1 MRVCHIDL
9 LIVTNSNTR
18 ICFNMKGVDHVS
30 NNNYF
35 SVARRHYVKPPAC
48 HRIFSFTQVIS
59 QGLLSLP
66 FITKISVA
74 RVFTWTYNKYFSR
87 IQRGWSFISFRH
99 NDSNRKMLVLS
110 EKQSRPLK
118 IELKLKLIF
127 RYRKYEKKTD
137 KKSGQCNNIF
147 S

>member
-9 LIVTNSNTR
+9 FIVTNSNPR

-59 QGLLSLP
+59 LGFLSLP
-66 FITKISVA
+66 FITKIPWHEFLLELIISIC
-74 RVFTWTYNKYFSR
+74 TYSQV
-87 IQRGWSFISFRH
+87 IISFPH
-99 NDSNRKMLVLS
+99 NESNRKKLVLC

-118 IELKLKLIF
+118 IKLKLKF
-127 RYRKYEKKTD
+127 PHSTYQKR
-137 KKSGQCNNIF
+137 
-147 S
+147 